1 MRYQGHLTSNK
12 PLYCKSEQSMH
23 LSTSSSVSV
32 RLPTQNNPQIA
43 CSVHDSHLYCRMEK
57 KTHMLSL
64 KKTPGQNMNNHFNKY
79 KIAHK
84 HKGQFSR
91 HRLSLLLKKNY
102 GDSPPAPQFIPK
114 LDLIH
119 WETRLSRFPTPT
131 TMVMILVRNPAW
143 SGCSVSNQ
151 VLSGCLCLFSSEC
164 ICGVSFQGKAEAPTY
179 LRQNFTFVSMPLII
193 MDVTHP
199 SQATVH

>member
-1 MRYQGHLTSNK
+1 MTHTFTAEWK
-12 PLYCKSEQSMH
+12 
-23 LSTSSSVSV
+23 
-32 RLPTQNNPQIA
+32 
-43 CSVHDSHLYCRMEK
+43 K

-151 VLSGCLCLFSSEC
+151 VLSLAACAYS
-164 ICGVSFQGKAEAPTY
+164 
-179 LRQNFTFVSMPLII
+179 
-193 MDVTHP
+193 HP
-199 SQATVH
+199 SAYVVSHFRARQKHLRTCGKISHSLVCR